1 MSAIAK
7 GNRTTHTFA
16 WGLHL
21 KNHSSIVKSEAMEPY
36 LLIAPLLLL
45 LLVFILYPVVANV
58 YLSFFKWKGM
68 GKATFIGLSNYRTMF
83 KDETFWISIKNTLVL
98 LLYIPLGVI
107 LPLLISA
114 LLREGLKGWSLFR
127 AIIYLPNILGYV
139 IMGMIS
145 SIMFRKLGPLNNVL
159 IQLGLDSFAL
169 DWLSK
174 PKLALNTLG
183 LVYGVWLRLG
193 FGCIFF
199 LAAMSSIDES
209 LYDAAKID
217 GALWWRT
224 FWNVTIP
231 SIRFS
236 IEFWIVLSFIEIL
249 ARAFPFIYTFSRGG
263 PGFATFTLEYGI
275 YNEGFV
281 AFNMGY
287 ASTWASV
294 LFVVCAVIAFFQVA
308 LMRKNSDVQ

>member
-1 MSAIAK
+1 M
-7 GNRTTHTFA
+7 
-16 WGLHL
+16 
-21 KNHSSIVKSEAMEPY
+21 KSEARESY
-36 LLIAPLLLL
+36 LLIAPLMLL
-45 LLVFILYPVVANV
+45 LLVFILYPVLANV
-58 YLSFFKWKGM
+58 YLSFFKWKGL
-68 GKATFIGLSNYRTMF
+68 GKATFIGFANYRTMF
-83 KDETFWISIKNTLVL
+83 EDETFWVSIKNTVVL
-98 LLYIPLGVI
+98 LLYIPMGVM
-107 LPLLISA
+107 LPILISA
-114 LLREGLKGWSLFR
+114 LLREGLKGWSIFR
-127 AIIYLPNILGYV
+127 AIIYIPNILGYV

-159 IQLGLDSFAL
+159 VGVGLQSLAL
-169 DWLSK
+169 DWLSI
-174 PKLALNTLG
+174 PKLTLNTLG

-224 FWNVTIP
+224 FWNVTVP

-236 IEFWIVLSFIEIL
+236 IEFWVVLSFIEIL

-294 LFVVCAVIAFFQVA
+294 LFLVCAVIACFQVA

>member
-1 MSAIAK
+1 M
-7 GNRTTHTFA
+7 
-16 WGLHL
+16 
-21 KNHSSIVKSEAMEPY
+21 KSEAKESY
-36 LLIAPLLLL
+36 LLIMPLMLLM
-45 LLVFILYPVVANV
+45 LVFILYPVLANV

-68 GKATFIGLSNYRTMF
+68 GKATFIGLANYQAMF
-83 KDETFWISIKNTLVL
+83 RDETFWVSIRNTLVL
-98 LLYIPLGVI
+98 LLYIPMGVM
-107 LPLLISA
+107 LPILISA
-114 LLREGLKGWSLFR
+114 LLREGFKGWSIFR
-127 AIIYLPNILGYV
+127 AIIYIPNILGYV

-145 SIMFRKLGPLNNVL
+145 SIMFRKLGPLNHVL
-159 IQLGLDSFAL
+159 VAIGLEGLAL
-169 DWLSK
+169 DWLSI
-174 PKLALNTLG
+174 PKLTLNTLG

-224 FWNVTIP
+224 FWNVTVP

-236 IEFWIVLSFIEIL
+236 IEFWVVLSFIEIL

-294 LFVVCAVIAFFQVA
+294 LFVICAVIACFQVA

>member
-1 MSAIAK
+1 MVYYTQA
-7 GNRTTHTFA
+7 THTFA
-16 WGLHL
+16 RELHMKML
-21 KNHSSIVKSEAMEPY
+21 TPKMKSETFESY

-45 LLVFILYPVVANV
+45 LLVFILYPVIANV

-68 GKATFIGLSNYRTMF
+68 GKATFIGLENYRTMIQ
-83 KDETFWISIKNTLVL
+83 DETFWISIKNTFVL

-107 LPLLISA
+107 LPILISA
-114 LLREGLKGWSLFR
+114 VLREGLKGWPIFR
-127 AIIYLPNILGYV
+127 AIIYIPNILGYV
-139 IMGMIS
+139 IIGMIS

-159 IQLGLDSFAL
+159 IAMGLGSFAL
-169 DWLSK
+169 DWLSN
-174 PKLALNTLG
+174 PVLALNTLG

-199 LAAMSSIDES
+199 LAAMSSIDDS

-275 YNEGFV
+275 YNEGFI

-287 ASTWASV
+287 ASSWASA
-294 LFVVCAVIAFFQVA
+294 LFVVCAIIALFQVE

>member
-1 MSAIAK
+1 M
-7 GNRTTHTFA
+7 
-16 WGLHL
+16 
-21 KNHSSIVKSEAMEPY
+21 KSEAVDSY
-36 LLIAPLLLL
+36 LLITPLLVLL
-45 LLVFILYPVVANV
+45 TIFILYPVVANI

-68 GKATFIGLSNYRTMF
+68 GRASFIGFENYQTMF
-83 KDETFWISIKNTLVL
+83 KDQTFWTSIKNTFML
-98 LLYIPLGVI
+98 LLYVPLGTI
-107 LPLLISA
+107 LPIMIA
-114 LLREGLKGWSLFR
+114 AILREGLKGWPIFR

-139 IMGMIS
+139 IMGMIF
-145 SIMFRKLGPLNNVL
+145 SIVLRKNGPLNSVL
-159 IQLGLDSFAL
+159 TVVGLGDYAL
-169 DWLSK
+169 DWLNKSD
-174 PKLALNTLG
+174 LALNSLG
-183 LVYGVWLRLG
+183 LVYGVWIRLG
-193 FGCIFF
+193 FGCIYF

-224 FWNVTIP
+224 FWNVTVP

-275 YNEGFV
+275 YNAGFI

-287 ASTWASV
+287 ASAWASM
-294 LFVVCAVIAFFQVA
+294 LFVFCGIIAFFQVS
-308 LMRKNSDVQ
+308 LMRKNING